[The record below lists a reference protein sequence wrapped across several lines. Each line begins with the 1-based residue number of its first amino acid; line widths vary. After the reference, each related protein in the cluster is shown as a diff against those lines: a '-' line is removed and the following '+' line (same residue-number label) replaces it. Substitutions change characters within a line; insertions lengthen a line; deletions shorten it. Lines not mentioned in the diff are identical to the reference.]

1 MASKQDNTKL
11 FKVTNLLKDSIT
23 NNIYSI
29 NKNIIKIE
37 LYYKLIDE
45 YLKDSFVYLKKFSKE
60 INNSFDKIKNQTHI
74 KNSVFLDVLTALENF
89 NYNNIKI
96 IQLSKQLEEL
106 NKIIYERSKKVYEIR
121 INPPKINE
129 HSNIT
134 ININN
139 ISQNSYHEINDEENK
154 TQSIMKQSHL
164 YPEKSYKIKTFVKER
179 EQSREK
185 FLDSISIL
193 IKRILLQCNYIIE
206 NELKEEKY
214 SNIEDNYKN
223 FNYPIIEEP

>member
-106 NKIIYERSKKVYEIR
+106 NKIIFLFQDKKVAQKNFLRSKNR
-121 INPPKINE
+121 IHQFKDLLCMNDQKKYMKFVLILQKLM
-129 HSNIT
+129 NIQ
-134 ININN
+134 
-139 ISQNSYHEINDEENK
+139 IS
-154 TQSIMKQSHL
+154 L
-164 YPEKSYKIKTFVKER
+164 
-179 EQSREK
+179 
-185 FLDSISIL
+185 
-193 IKRILLQCNYIIE
+193 
-206 NELKEEKY
+206 
-214 SNIEDNYKN
+214 
-223 FNYPIIEEP
+223 